1 MDNKEKKS
9 SENFV
14 RLKHFLMKLFVCVC
28 SLELFLFKMIKIKIF
43 NI

>member
-14 RLKHFLMKLFVCVC
+14 RQTLPYEAFRMCVQ
-28 SLELFLFKMIKIKIF
+28 FGIIF
-43 NI
+43 I